1 MLQRVVL
8 SWGNDEHLPVLLDIG
23 HNLKEENL
31 YDCESNLLMNSE
43 DYFIIQR
50 QFLHNDKEVN
60 MFLTHYKDR
69 LSRGFLYYN
78 NKEFNVI
85 DHKTYC
91 TLQIGKFCYDNINVV
106 RLNQN
111 PFDES
116 IILP

>member
-8 SWGNDEHLPVLLDIG
+8 SWALDEHLPILLDIG

-43 DYFIIQR
+43 DYFIIHR

-60 MFLTHYKDR
+60 MFFTHYKDR

-78 NKEFNVI
+78 NKEFNVVV
-85 DHKTYC
+85 HRTYC
-91 TLQIGKFCYDNINVV
+91 TLQIGKFCYNNINVV
-106 RLNQN
+106 RLSQN

-116 IILP
+116 VIVP

>member
-31 YDCESNLLMNSE
+31 YDCESNMLMSSQ
-43 DYFIIQR
+43 DYFMIHR
-50 QFLHNDKEVN
+50 TFLYNNMQVN

-69 LSRGFLYYN
+69 LIHGFFYYN
-78 NKEFNVI
+78 NKEFKVI
-85 DHKTYC
+85 DHRTYR
-91 TLQIGKFCYDNINVV
+91 TLQIGEFCYDNINIV
-106 RLNQN
+106 RLSQN

-116 IILP
+116 VIMP